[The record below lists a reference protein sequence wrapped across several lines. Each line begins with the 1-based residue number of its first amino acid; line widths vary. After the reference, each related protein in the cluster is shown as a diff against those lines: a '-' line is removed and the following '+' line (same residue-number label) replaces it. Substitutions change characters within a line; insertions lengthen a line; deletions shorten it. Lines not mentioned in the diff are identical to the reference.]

1 MYNYSLTGLLLGKAR
16 FVMEKLENII
26 IHNFTLIIFLFA
38 LSWIGLVAYGLIM
51 Q

>member
-1 MYNYSLTGLLLGKAR
+1 
-16 FVMEKLENII
+16 MEKLEELII
-26 IHNFTLIIFLFA
+26 ENFTLLIFLFA